1 LTAIFGRLL
10 GLDAHSNKRNR
21 GYYINLCI
29 NPVVPVK
36 DKCDWIIPLELTV
49 G

>member
-1 LTAIFGRLL
+1 
-10 GLDAHSNKRNR
+10 
-21 GYYINLCI
+21 
-29 NPVVPVK
+29 VK